1 MLFNSYEFIF
11 VFLPIA
17 LAIFFLIGRA
27 STKIALGWLVVAS
40 LAFYA
45 AWNPRYLVLLSGSI
59 AFNYLV
65 GRLLDRPSFAQTVRR
80 GLLLVGV
87 VSNLGLL
94 GYFKYAG
101 FFAESFSKL
110 TGTGTEIPP
119 IVLPLAISFFTF
131 QQIAYLVDTYSGR
144 CAEHSFID
152 YCLFV
157 TFFPQLIAGPIVHH
171 GEMLPQFRRRDVFR
185 PNADNL
191 AVGLTIFSMGLFK
204 KVVIADG
211 VAIFANVVFNHAAGG
226 ETIGLLHAWVGVVAY
241 ALQLYFDFS
250 GYSDMAIG
258 LGRLLGI
265 HLPLNFNSP
274 YKATNIVDFWRRW
287 HITLSR
293 FLRDYLYIPLG
304 GSRRGLSRRYAN
316 LMTTMLLGGLWH
328 GAGWTFVF
336 WGGLH
341 GLYLCVNHGWLKWC
355 KRADWQFTHYRSW
368 QPVAWTITF
377 VSVLIGWVY
386 FRAASFAV
394 ANSIMASMFG
404 LNGFDLDVKGS
415 KQILYV
421 LAVLAAAVWL
431 PNTQQIMDRHS
442 PCFDWDQLRDDA
454 SPVPSRLAWLRWNPG
469 TLSAA
474 LTATAAALGVLSL
487 TRVQEFL
494 YFQF

>member
-11 VFLPIA
+11 VFLPVA
-17 LAIFFLIGRA
+17 LVVFFLISRT

-59 AFNYLV
+59 AVNYLV
-65 GRLLDRPSFAQTVRR
+65 GRLLGREWRGQKVRR
-80 GLLLVGV
+80 GLLMVGV
-87 VSNLGLL
+87 LLNLGLL

-101 FFAESFSKL
+101 FFVESISTL
-110 TGTGTEIPP
+110 AGTDAEIPP

-131 QQIAYLVDTYSGR
+131 QQIAYLVDTYAGR
-144 CAEHSFID
+144 CAEHRFID

-191 AVGLTIFSMGLFK
+191 AVGLTIFSAGLFK

-211 VAIFANVVFNHAAGG
+211 VAIFANVVFNRAAGG
-226 ETIGLLHAWVGVVAY
+226 ETIGLAHAWVGVIAY

-258 LGRLLGI
+258 LGRMFGI
-265 HLPLNFNSP
+265 RLPLNFNSP
-274 YKATNIVDFWRRW
+274 YKATSVVDFWRRW
-287 HITLSR
+287 HMTLSR

-304 GSRRGLSRRYAN
+304 GSRRGLSRRYVN

-341 GLYLCVNHGWLKWC
+341 GLYLCVNHGWQTWC
-355 KRADWQFTHYRSW
+355 RYAGWRFTQHRSW
-368 QPVAWTITF
+368 RPVAWAITF
-377 VSVLIGWVY
+377 VAVLVGWVY
-386 FRAASFAV
+386 FRAASFTV
-394 ANSIMASMFG
+394 ANSIVASMFG
-404 LNGFDLDVKGS
+404 LNGVELHVKPS
-415 KQILYV
+415 NQILYV
-421 LAVLAAAVWL
+421 LAVLGVAVWL
-431 PNTQQIMDRHS
+431 PNTQQMMDRHG
-442 PCFDWDQLRDDA
+442 PCFDWEKLRGETT
-454 SPVPSRLAWLRWNPG
+454 PVSSRLAWIRWSPG
-469 TLSAA
+469 TLSAVF
-474 LTATAAALGVLSL
+474 TATAAALGVLSL